1 MPNDSINQNDA
12 HHTVERWT
20 SRVLRLGVWVSA
32 SLMILGLLFTAISP
46 LPIDPLSTNPS
57 LGMVAEHLF
66 SSRFDPVI
74 LMFAGLLMLM
84 FTPILRVITA
94 VYGFAMERDWR
105 FVVVS
110 SVVFVLLAGEIM
122 YSIFLKG

>member
-1 MPNDSINQNDA
+1 MQDDNFILKDTLHS
-12 HHTVERWT
+12 VERRT

-32 SLMILGLLFTAISP
+32 SLMIFGLLFAAISP
-46 LPIDPLSTNPS
+46 SPIDPPSTNPS
-57 LGMVAEHLF
+57 LRMVAEHLF
-66 SSRFDPVI
+66 SSKFDPVMLI
-74 LMFAGLLMLM
+74 FAGLIMLM

-94 VYGFAMERDWR
+94 IYGFAMERDWR

-110 SVVFVLLAGEIM
+110 SVVFILLAGEIM

>member
-1 MPNDSINQNDA
+1 
-12 HHTVERWT
+12 
-20 SRVLRLGVWVSA
+20 VSA

-110 SVVFVLLAGEIM
+110 SVVFILLAGEIM

>member
-1 MPNDSINQNDA
+1 MPNDSINPNDA
-12 HHTVERWT
+12 LHSVERWT

-32 SLMILGLLFTAISP
+32 SLMIFGLLFAAISP
-46 LPIDPLSTNPS
+46 APVDPLSTNPS
-57 LGMVAEHLF
+57 LDMVAEHLF

-74 LMFAGLLMLM
+74 LMFAGLLMLI

-110 SVVFVLLAGEIM
+110 SVVFILLAGEIM

>member
-1 MPNDSINQNDA
+1 
-12 HHTVERWT
+12 
-20 SRVLRLGVWVSA
+20 
-32 SLMILGLLFTAISP
+32 MIFGLLFAAISP
-46 LPIDPLSTNPS
+46 APVDPLSTNPS
-57 LGMVAEHLF
+57 LDMVAEHLF

-74 LMFAGLLMLM
+74 LMFAGLLMLI

-110 SVVFVLLAGEIM
+110 SVVFILLAGEIM

>member
-12 HHTVERWT
+12 HHSVERWT

-32 SLMILGLLFTAISP
+32 SLMIFGLLFAAISAS
-46 LPIDPLSTNPS
+46 PIDPLLTNPS
-57 LGMVAEHLF
+57 LGTVAKQLF
-66 SSRFDPVI
+66 FSRFDPVI
-74 LMFAGLLMLM
+74 LMFAGLIMLM

-105 FVVVS
+105 FFIIS
-110 SVVFVLLAGEIM
+110 SVVFILLAGEIM
-122 YSIFLKG
+122 YSLFLKG

>member
-1 MPNDSINQNDA
+1 
-12 HHTVERWT
+12 
-20 SRVLRLGVWVSA
+20 
-32 SLMILGLLFTAISP
+32 
-46 LPIDPLSTNPS
+46 
-57 LGMVAEHLF
+57 
-66 SSRFDPVI
+66 
-74 LMFAGLLMLM
+74 M

-110 SVVFVLLAGEIM
+110 SVVFILLAGEIM

>member
-1 MPNDSINQNDA
+1 MPNESINPNDA
-12 HHTVERWT
+12 LHSVERWT

-32 SLMILGLLFTAISP
+32 SLMIFGLLFAAISP
-46 LPIDPLSTNPS
+46 APIDPLSTNPS
-57 LGMVAEHLF
+57 LGMVAKHLF

-110 SVVFVLLAGEIM
+110 SVVFILLAGEIM
-122 YSIFLKG
+122 YSILLKG

>member
-12 HHTVERWT
+12 HHSVERWT

-32 SLMILGLLFTAISP
+32 SLMIFGLLFAAISP
-46 LPIDPLSTNPS
+46 APVDPLSTNPS
-57 LGMVAEHLF
+57 LDMVAEHLF

-74 LMFAGLLMLM
+74 LMFAGLLMLI
-84 FTPILRVITA
+84 FTQILRVITA

-110 SVVFVLLAGEIM
+110 SVVFILLAGEIM

>member
-12 HHTVERWT
+12 HHSVERWT

-32 SLMILGLLFTAISP
+32 SLMIFGLLFAAISP
-46 LPIDPLSTNPS
+46 APVDPLSTNPS
-57 LGMVAEHLF
+57 LDMVAEHLF

-74 LMFAGLLMLM
+74 LMFAGLLMLI

-110 SVVFVLLAGEIM
+110 SVVFILLAGEIM

>member
-12 HHTVERWT
+12 HHSVERWT

-32 SLMILGLLFTAISP
+32 SLMIFGLLFAAISP
-46 LPIDPLSTNPS
+46 APVDPLSTNPS
-57 LGMVAEHLF
+57 LDMVAEHLF

-74 LMFAGLLMLM
+74 LMFAGLLMLI
-84 FTPILRVITA
+84 FTQILRVITA

-110 SVVFVLLAGEIM
+110 SVVFILLAGEIM
-122 YSIFLKG
+122 YSLFLKG

>member
-1 MPNDSINQNDA
+1 MPNESINPNDA
-12 HHTVERWT
+12 LHSVERWT

-32 SLMILGLLFTAISP
+32 SLMIFGLLFAAISP
-46 LPIDPLSTNPS
+46 APVDPLSTNPS
-57 LGMVAEHLF
+57 LDMVAEHLF

-74 LMFAGLLMLM
+74 LMFAGLLMLI

-110 SVVFVLLAGEIM
+110 SVVFILLAGEIM